1 MNDKQRLLNEFFSM
15 TREKGFVA
23 DDMSVEVTDKFAR
36 DPMFVFNV
44 FYNRRILADEGKRA
58 CLRVIDCQA
67 KEIAEQAKGRGTWK
81 REIALKV
88 AKVWISHYCVT
99 YRACE
104 RAYTTDKEVQVWFF
118 IPGFTAAHEAA
129 SDMIKNVWFKE
140 PMHRA
145 RVAKA
150 CSWLRETK
158 ESVLAHPKWHVPDG
172 IYEGLELL
180 KMRLEGLEIPKG
192 DKDDIVK
199 ITATPTGKLWV
210 VVVGGEYTYNITR
223 PKCIE
228 VIERLRTGDGVQM
241 EKPTPYFQNDHV
253 IEQKISKDRRKPA
266 KATPQTVVA
275 LGDHER
281 FAKNHLLSN
290 KGWWRIVVQKARKKA
305 VSR

>member
-1 MNDKQRLLNEFFSM
+1 VNSKQRLLNDFFSM

-23 DDMSVEVTDKFAR
+23 DDMSEEVADKFAR
-36 DPMFVFNV
+36 EPMFVFSV
-44 FYNRRILADEGKRA
+44 YCNRNILADAEKTA
-58 CLRVIDCQA
+58 CLSVIECQA
-67 KEIAEQAKGRGTWK
+67 KEMAEQEKGRGTWK
-81 REIALKV
+81 REIAIRV
-88 AKVWISHYCVT
+88 AKVWISHYCAT
-99 YRACE
+99 YRGCE
-104 RAYTTDKEVQVWFF
+104 RVYTTEKEVQVWRF

-129 SDMIKNVWFKE
+129 SDLIKNEWFKD
-140 PMHRA
+140 PVHRA

-150 CSWLRETK
+150 CAWLRETK

-180 KMRLEGLEIPKG
+180 KMRLAGLEIPKG

-199 ITATPTGKLWV
+199 ITATPTGKLWI

-223 PKCIE
+223 PKCVE
-228 VIERLRTGDGVQM
+228 VIERLRTGDWVQM
-241 EKPTPYFQNDHV
+241 SKPTPYFQNDHEV
-253 IEQKISKDRRKPA
+253 EQKISKDRRKPA

-290 KGWWRIVVQKARKKA
+290 KGLWRIVVQKAVK
-305 VSR
+305 